1 MLLKDVNISS
11 YSLSLAVIQYQTA
24 VLRGDLEEAQS
35 LIDSIPKSQISRIAR
50 FLESQ
55 NLKELALDI
64 TSDDDQK
71 FDLSI
76 QLGKLDIAT
85 EIAEKTKSVAKWRVL
100 GDRAT
105 ADFKFKL
112 AERCLKNSHD
122 LNGLLLFYLSSGNR
136 EGLRYVADKSCK
148 YDI

>member
-1 MLLKDVNISS
+1 M
-11 YSLSLAVIQYQTA
+11 IQYQTA
-24 VLRGDLEEAQS
+24 VLRGDFEEAQS
-35 LIDSIPKSQISRIAR
+35 LIESIPKSQLDRIAR

-64 TSDDDQK
+64 TTDDDQR

-76 QLGKLDIAT
+76 QLGKLDLAT
-85 EIAEKTKSVAKWRVL
+85 EIAEKTNSVTKWRVL

-112 AERCLKNSHD
+112 AETCLMKSDD
-122 LNGLLLFYLSSGNR
+122 LNGLLLFYISSGNQK
-136 EGLRYVADKSCK
+136 GLRYVADKSSK
-148 YDI
+148 FFLNLGLKSQKS